1 MIILKTPAEIEAMRR
16 AGRAAARACQRV
28 KEAVRPGVRTV
39 ELARIA
45 EDVLR
50 AEGATPSFKGYQ
62 GFPAAICASVNYEVV
77 HGIPGERR
85 LKEGDVVSL
94 DIGAYLGG
102 FHGDTA
108 VTVPVG
114 TVAPEVALLLRVTE
128 EALWAGVRAA
138 VPGGYLSD
146 IGHAI
151 QQTVAPH
158 GFGIV
163 REFVGHGIGRSMH
176 EDPQVPNYGVR
187 GRGVRLRRGMVLAI
201 EPMINLGSEAVEVLP
216 DGWTVVTRDRSPSAH
231 FEHTVAVDD
240 PPDVL
245 TEP

>member
-1 MIILKTPAEIEAMRR
+1 MIVLKTPEEIEAMRR
-16 AGRAAARACQRV
+16 AGRAAARAALRLQ
-28 KEAVRPGVRTV
+28 EAVRPGVRTR
-39 ELARIA
+39 ELARLA

-50 AEGATPSFKGYQ
+50 QEGATPSFKGYQ
-62 GFPAAICASVNYEVV
+62 GFPAPICASVNHEVV

-85 LKEGDVVSL
+85 LEEGDIVSL

-108 VTVPVG
+108 I
-114 TVAPEVALLLRVTE
+114 TVAVGEVDEKVETLLRVTQ
-128 EALWAGVRAA
+128 EALAAGVAAA
-138 VPGGYLSD
+138 VEGGYLSD
-146 IGHAI
+146 IGHAVEA
-151 QQTVAPH
+151 TVAPH

-176 EDPQVPNYGVR
+176 EDPQVPNYGSR

-201 EPMINLGSEAVEVLP
+201 EPMINLGEDAVEVLP

-231 FEHTVAVDD
+231 FEHTVAVGKT
-240 PPDVL
+240 PDVL
-245 TEP
+245 TLP